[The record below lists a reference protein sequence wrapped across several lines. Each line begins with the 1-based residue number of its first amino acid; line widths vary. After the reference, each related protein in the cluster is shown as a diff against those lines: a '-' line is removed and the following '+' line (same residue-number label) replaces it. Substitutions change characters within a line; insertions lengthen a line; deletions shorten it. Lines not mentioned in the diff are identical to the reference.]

1 MPLIKPFVAKC
12 VRRRCGWCWLSEAN
26 IALYIYIYLLFFF
39 GVNLWYIVF
48 YYFSEHQVSVFI
60 FWNSTFIGECRKGVL
75 LGGLV
80 WRLGS
85 YMLLRIVQMC
95 NKFYVYLRL
104 YHINYCMI
112 LFFNRPNFFLPRIL
126 YDSDRPNLLSSMLWS
141 DVKWNK

>member
-1 MPLIKPFVAKC
+1 MEIVPD
-12 VRRRCGWCWLSEAN
+12 GWLSEPN
-26 IALYIYIYLLFFF
+26 IALVCIYIYIDIYILVVFIF
-39 GVNLWYIVF
+39 GCFCGTLCFIVF
-48 YYFSEHQVSVFI
+48 FSEHQVSLFI
-60 FWNSTFIGECRKGVL
+60 LWNSTFIGECGKGVL

-80 WRLGS
+80 RRLGS
-85 YMLLRIVQMC
+85 YMLLLNQIVQMY
-95 NKFYVYLRL
+95 NKFYVYLSL